1 MFEVISVRLVLRE
14 IWRVDGGS
22 NWPSPIQKLSS
33 KSPALLG
40 FNLFTYCYVYVS
52 LVCCYR
58 FFVLN
63 VQIRIYIK
71 SDLIFLSKQ
80 KLIPDKP
87 LLYISMSE
95 MLSVVTLS
103 IKA

>member
-1 MFEVISVRLVLRE
+1 M
-14 IWRVDGGS
+14 
-22 NWPSPIQKLSS
+22 
-33 KSPALLG
+33 
-40 FNLFTYCYVYVS
+40 S

-63 VQIRIYIK
+63 VQTRICIK
-71 SDLIFLSKQ
+71 SDLIFLLKQ

-103 IKA
+103 LKA